1 MLIKIT
7 LSVEKKSQ
15 QICLYKVP
23 VLRDTLIRV
32 SLSSD
37 FQMARRLDDVYIKGR
52 GPGINSSQSQNEW
65 EIQFSLQLS
74 VQREYFQINSIIHE

>member
-15 QICLYKVP
+15 QICQYKVP

-32 SLSSD
+32 SLSSN
-37 FQMARRLDDVYIKGR
+37 FQMARRTDECLLKCNGWNSRDDVSGNPR
-52 GPGINSSQSQNEW
+52 LP
-65 EIQFSLQLS
+65 
-74 VQREYFQINSIIHE
+74 